1 MEVAVDQIKCKF
13 VRKIGS
19 DFVRKSE
26 RMFVRDADFARK
38 IHLRIARKR
47 DDIGRFRIVQKLFMQ
62 IGNLIV
68 VEKND
73 RKIAFWCGKE
83 AAFVEGVKKF
93 TDLSWFVMEFS
104 MAPVLKVNRPA
115 VFRSHFRIYRL
126 GLRAD
131 IRCGCA
137 AYSPS

>member
-73 RKIAFWCGKE
+73 RKIAFWRGKE
-83 AAFVEGVKKF
+83 AGFAEGGRKLEEVRSVGSVF
-93 TDLSWFVMEFS
+93 A
-104 MAPVLKVNRPA
+104 MASGLKVNRPA
-115 VFRSHFRIYRL
+115 VFRSHSRIYRL